1 MADFIYET
9 YKEKLLTNDSDV
21 ADLSTANV
29 AVALV
34 NSTYTSTASSTGDF
48 FLSDVTGQVGTSVS
62 LASKTVSGGTFDAAN
77 VNFLSVASGDTVT
90 GFVIYVDTGT
100 STTSPLIAHI
110 DSISD
115 IITNGGDIILN
126 FDNQGIFKI

>member
-9 YKEKLLTNDSDV
+9 YKEKLLTADAEV

-34 NSTYTSTASSTGDF
+34 NSTYSSTASSLLHSHF
-48 FLSDVTGQVGTSVS
+48 SDVTGVVGSTLSLANTSV
-62 LASKTVSGGTFDAAN
+62 TGGTFDAAN
-77 VNFLSVASGDTVT
+77 ATFTSVASGDTVT

-100 STTSPLIAHI
+100 STTSPLVAHI

>member
-9 YKEKLLTNDSDV
+9 YKEKLLTNNAEVD
-21 ADLSTANV
+21 DLTTANV

-34 NSTYTSTASSTGDF
+34 NSTYSSAANSTGDSHF
-48 FLSDVTGQVGTSVS
+48 SDVNGAVGSSVS
-62 LASKTVSGGTFDAAN
+62 LSGLSVTGGTFDASN
-77 VNFLSVASGDTVT
+77 VTFTSVASGDTAT

-110 DSISD
+110 DSIAD
-115 IITNGGDIILN
+115 IVTNDGDIILN
-126 FDNQGIFKI
+126 FDDQGIFKI

>member
-9 YKEKLLTNDSDV
+9 YKEKLLTADAEV

-34 NSTYTSTASSTGDF
+34 NSTYSSTASSTLHSHF
-48 FLSDVTGQVGTSVS
+48 SDVTGVVGSTLSLANTSV
-62 LASKTVSGGTFDAAN
+62 TGGTFDASNAT
-77 VNFLSVASGDTVT
+77 FTSVASGDTVT

-100 STTSPLIAHI
+100 TTTSPLVAHI

>member
-34 NSTYTSTASSTGDF
+34 NNAYTSTASSTGDF
-48 FLSDVTGQVGTSVS
+48 FFSDVTGQVGTSVS
-62 LASKTVSGGTFDAAN
+62 LTDTTVSGGTFDAAN
-77 VNFLSVASGDTVT
+77 VNFLNVASGDTVT